1 MNIIT
6 ILTDFGLQDGYP
18 GVMKG
23 VIYRIAPSVQIV
35 DISHQVPPQNI
46 SRGARI
52 LERSY
57 AFFPP
62 GTIHIAVV
70 DPGVG
75 TKRRPMAAKIGDYF
89 FVGPDNGIF
98 TAPLLRAEGEGK
110 AIECVELNQPEYWL
124 ENVSHVFHG
133 RDIFA
138 PVAAHLANGVA
149 LQNLGIPIQNPVL
162 LNLPQAQIFENQI
175 LGEITDVDHF
185 GNLST
190 NIPGNWLSKY
200 SPGNLTFCL
209 GDVII
214 HGLNKTFGERPEGE
228 WVAFIDSDD
237 YLALA
242 IVNGNAAS
250 KAQCGAGTPI
260 IVKIST

>member
-1 MNIIT
+1 MKIIT

-23 VIYRIAPSVQIV
+23 VIYSIAPSTQIV

-57 AFFPP
+57 AFFPS

-75 TKRRPMAAKIGDYF
+75 TKRRPMAAKIGEYY

-98 TAPLLRAEGEGK
+98 TAPLLRAMKEGK
-110 AIECVELNQPEYWL
+110 NVECVELNQPDYWL
-124 ENVSHVFHG
+124 KSVSHVFHG

-138 PVAAHLANGVA
+138 PVAAHLANGVT
-149 LQNLGIPIQNPVL
+149 LQDLGSPIQDPIV
-162 LNLPQAQIFENQI
+162 LNLPQAKHVEDQIV
-175 LGEITDVDHF
+175 GEIIDVDHF

-190 NIPGNWLSKY
+190 NIPSDWLSRY
-200 SPGNLTFCL
+200 SLSDLSFCFGNVT
-209 GDVII
+209 I

-228 WVAFIDSDD
+228 WVAFIDSDN
-237 YLALA
+237 YLAFA

-250 KAQCGAGTPI
+250 KAQCGPGTPI
-260 IVKIST
+260 KVKISV

>member
-46 SRGARI
+46 YRGARI

-89 FVGPDNGIF
+89 FCW
-98 TAPLLRAEGEGK
+98 TR
-110 AIECVELNQPEYWL
+110 
-124 ENVSHVFHG
+124 
-133 RDIFA
+133 
-138 PVAAHLANGVA
+138 
-149 LQNLGIPIQNPVL
+149 
-162 LNLPQAQIFENQI
+162 
-175 LGEITDVDHF
+175 
-185 GNLST
+185 
-190 NIPGNWLSKY
+190 
-200 SPGNLTFCL
+200 
-209 GDVII
+209 
-214 HGLNKTFGERPEGE
+214 
-228 WVAFIDSDD
+228 
-237 YLALA
+237 
-242 IVNGNAAS
+242 
-250 KAQCGAGTPI
+250 
-260 IVKIST
+260 